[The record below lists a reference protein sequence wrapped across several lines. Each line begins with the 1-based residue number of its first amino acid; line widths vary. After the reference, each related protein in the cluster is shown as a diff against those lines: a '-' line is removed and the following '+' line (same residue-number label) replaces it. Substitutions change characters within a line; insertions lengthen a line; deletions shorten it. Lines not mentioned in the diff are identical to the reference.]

1 MSALDRRRPDPEGMM
16 KELKN
21 TSFAE
26 RMATSAAAKKA
37 LLEKFKPKAAVI
49 DPNLESR
56 AQRKAAELEAV
67 RAKRAE
73 EKEAARVAKAEAAEA
88 RRQAGEDEEAAV
100 TAAKRG
106 ERKERKQLSKAEAK
120 AKRDAKYAARQA
132 RR

>member
-1 MSALDRRRPDPEGMM
+1 MSAPAPRRPDLEGSM

-26 RMATSAAAKKA
+26 RMATSQAAKKA
-37 LLEKFKPKAAVI
+37 LLEKFKPKAAVT
-49 DPNLESR
+49 DPDFARR
-56 AQRKAAELEAV
+56 AELKAAELEAI
-67 RAKRAE
+67 RAKRAA
-73 EKEAARVAKAEAAEA
+73 EKEAARQAKADAAEA
-88 RRQAGEDEEAAV
+88 KRLVGEQEEAAV
-100 TAAKRG
+100 LDAKRG